1 MSILFISG
9 MISLNL
15 LSTKNYQQIIIL
27 NLNLIFDYLNM
38 LMCKHP
44 STLLKKLTTRHYLMY
59 FIPILSIFTVNVIM
73 SSLFS
78 NMIVPQQKW
87 CQTLDCFAKSSIKFY
102 TLRNDYI
109 LNLIK
114 SSDQWQFKAINSRL
128 KIHTERGQF

>member
-109 LNLIK
+109 LSLIK
-114 SSDQWQFKAINSRL
+114 NNDQWQFKAIN
-128 KIHTERGQF
+128 